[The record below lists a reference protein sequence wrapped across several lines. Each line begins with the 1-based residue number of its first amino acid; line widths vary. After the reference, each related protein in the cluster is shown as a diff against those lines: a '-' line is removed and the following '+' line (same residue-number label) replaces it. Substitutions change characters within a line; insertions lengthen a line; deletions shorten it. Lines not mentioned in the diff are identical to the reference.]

1 MLVAINLRVQ
11 DLNLVLGSIRK
22 HLLQGWVLFQALLK
36 KDLGL
41 RGTARKN
48 KQNN

>member
-1 MLVAINLRVQ
+1 MLITINLRVE
-11 DLNLVLGSIRK
+11 DLNLVLGGVRK
-22 HLLQGWVLFQALLK
+22 YLLQSRVVFQSLLK
-36 KDLGL
+36 KNMGL